1 MPLTGSIDRVEY
13 LDNQEVQV
21 VDYKTGKYKA
31 PTSEYGQD
39 YERQLYF
46 YKLLWDGS
54 GQDKVLTHGILD
66 YVTDLK
72 DSDVRRT
79 VTSFDPEKLN
89 VLR

>member
-21 VDYKTGKYKA
+21 VDFKTGKYKA
-31 PTSEYGQD
+31 PSSDYGQN

-54 GQDKVLTHGILD
+54 GQDKVLVTGILD

-72 DSDVRRT
+72 DGDIRRVKT
-79 VTSFDPEKLN
+79 
-89 VLR
+89 